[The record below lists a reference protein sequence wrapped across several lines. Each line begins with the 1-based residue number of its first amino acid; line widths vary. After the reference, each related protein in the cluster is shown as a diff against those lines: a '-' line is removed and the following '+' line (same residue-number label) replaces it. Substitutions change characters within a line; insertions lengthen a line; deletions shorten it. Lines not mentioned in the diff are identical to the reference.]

1 MILLEPNSYVLEDT
15 LLTRFTSEKPE
26 VVDITLVD
34 FDNVIYHVQTSAE
47 QRTLLNLS
55 VEMKYFNEVCA
66 YGAESILQREY
77 G

>member
-1 MILLEPNSYVLEDT
+1 MILLEPNSYVLEET
-15 LLTRFTSEKPE
+15 LLTRFISEKPE

-55 VEMKYFNEVCA
+55 
-66 YGAESILQREY
+66 
-77 G
+77 

>member
-1 MILLEPNSYVLEDT
+1 MILLEPNSYVLEET
-15 LLTRFTSEKPE
+15 LLTRFISEKPE

-55 VEMKYFNEVCA
+55 VEM
-66 YGAESILQREY
+66 
-77 G
+77 